1 MENNGNS
8 QLYSHKKEINNLTT
22 NNLNNSEENNNIQ
35 QKIEVELVLKGSKNN
50 DSKNNIVKNDSS
62 GEQLKNNELILPKI
76 ETNNPL
82 KQSKENNLNIPSK
95 SKEDSGKNINNI
107 ETEIGY
113 NNNSLI
119 NDKVES
125 DILSK
130 NSNNTNS
137 ITTKLKEKEE
147 KIIKTF
153 NKLKKAIMLTC
164 AEIEENL
171 NRIYYPEKT
180 EEMMNLSH
188 VNFTKTS
195 KFSQNNKNNEL
206 TDEQKE
212 KEKEIFKKIK
222 NYKSKIKTLQNE
234 LELTVKINKADEL
247 ETLYNQK
254 KIQLEKLKKENTAL
268 KNVKSIKEKDK
279 VEINSKNAKKEALLT
294 MNEKISKIKGEM
306 KIKKDYCRTLIEKI
320 KSQNEKINELQSR
333 CDLINENMKYYKKK
347 QLQEIKKEKEK
358 ELYDIEEEKDIETI
372 KDNYEKEFIKI
383 KEKQEKINTKIKEQN
398 RLIKNISKN
407 NENLTEKIREIILEI
422 KDTNSQIVTFENKMK
437 IKEKEIYGKINK
449 KNNTLSDRKPFHVT
463 PNISNKQKKR
473 KIFDYQQY
481 LKNYENKKK
490 MYTSADN
497 NIKPKALNEIEN
509 LKSDIQKTIK
519 KNELDEK
526 MRKIILEL
534 KLSGKYNQNN
544 NKNEEEDDL
553 QKILAKNQEIN
564 NNDRYNFYVTEG
576 ANLPVPIKA
585 ENLNNYYSNY

>member
-294 MNEKISKIKGEM
+294 MNEKISKIKGET
-306 KIKKDYCRTLIEKI
+306 KIKKDYCRTLLEKI

>member
-188 VNFTKTS
+188 ANFTKTS

-294 MNEKISKIKGEM
+294 MNEKISKIKGET
-306 KIKKDYCRTLIEKI
+306 KIKKDYCRTLLEKI

-473 KIFDYQQY
+473 KMFDYQQY

-490 MYTSADN
+490 MYISADN